1 MERRSWLNLDGK
13 TVIVT
18 GGASGIGRAVAQ
30 ELLWDG
36 ANVAV
41 CDCSTQEPAFETGA
55 GQLPICLSGCNRS

>member
-41 CDCSTQEPAFETGA
+41 CDCSTQEPS
-55 GQLPICLSGCNRS
+55 I